1 MEGNAKRKG
10 LMLLSAFLLTLAM
23 TSGLFAYTYLV
34 DTTTIATTVATA
46 DFADVSENTVATES
60 YNLLGAVN
68 GKIGSDVLFDVTG
81 DSNYTGDVEILVSLA
96 NADDMVD
103 EYRFWMT
110 RIELTDAATT
120 TMVDLE
126 GITKVISLQKPSTS
140 FIVDSANITGK
151 TVYVYLAGGS
161 YKTFPFIQLG
171 GNHDDPLFFCEV
183 IQASQYQ

>member
-1 MEGNAKRKG
+1 MGTAKRKG

-34 DTTTIATTVATA
+34 DTATIVTAVATA
-46 DFADVSENTVATES
+46 DFATVTENTSFDAD
-60 YNLLGAVN
+60 YDLLGGVN
-68 GKIGSDVLFDVTG
+68 GKIGSGIMFDVTG
-81 DSNYTGDVEILVSLA
+81 DGNYNGDVEILVSLA

-110 RIELTDAATT
+110 RIEVTDNTTT
-120 TMVDLE
+120 TMVDKE
-126 GITKVISLQKPSTS
+126 GITKVVSLQKPSTS
-140 FIVDSANITGK
+140 FVVDSDNITGK
-151 TVYVYLAGGS
+151 TAYVYLAGGS

-183 IQASQYQ
+183 VQASTYQ

>member
-1 MEGNAKRKG
+1 MEGNARRKG
-10 LMLLSAFLLTLAM
+10 LRLLSAFLLTLAM

-34 DTTTIATTVATA
+34 DTTTIVTAAASA
-46 DFADVSENTVATES
+46 DFADVSENTSFDAD

-68 GKIGSDVLFDVTG
+68 GKIGSGIMFDVTG
-81 DSNYTGDVEILVSLA
+81 DNNYTGDVEILVSLA

-120 TMVDLE
+120 TMVDKE
-126 GITKVISLQKPSTS
+126 GITKVISLQNPSTS
-140 FIVDSANITGK
+140 FVVDSDNITGK
-151 TVYVYLAGGS
+151 TAYVFLAGGS
-161 YKTFPFIQLG
+161 YKTFPHIQLG

-183 IQASQYQ
+183 IQASTYQ